1 VPKEMP
7 LILTYSNPLP
17 VTELRPK
24 YPKFWSYMEVN
35 HFPKFEQS
43 ATKSKYK
50 LLLSIIID
58 KKIN

>member
-1 VPKEMP
+1 MP